1 MVTNATRHN
10 RQRPTGGSEGA
21 RRMRRIVLYT
31 ICSLDGAVDDP
42 TRAFPA
48 ASEPPAPPSFDE
60 ELAGHEARLLAD
72 QDAVLMGRGMYEEW
86 VRFWPTSDEQPFA
99 DFINAVPKYVL
110 TSRPLGPL
118 WSNAEPVSGP
128 LPELVARLK
137 SLPGKDIGVH
147 GSITLAQS
155 LLALDLVD
163 EVQLAVAPVL
173 DPVGRRLS
181 DALPDLLRLRLVSS
195 TPTAAGALWLVLRPE
210 SRGA

>member
-1 MVTNATRHN
+1 
-10 RQRPTGGSEGA
+10 
-21 RRMRRIVLYT
+21 MRRVVLYT

-48 ASEPPAPPSFDE
+48 ATEPPAPPSFDE
-60 ELAGHEARLLAD
+60 ELATHEARLLEA
-72 QDAVLMGRGMYEEW
+72 QDAVLMGRGMYDEW
-86 VRFWPTSDEQPFA
+86 ARFWPTSDEQPFA
-99 DFINAVPKYVL
+99 DFINGVRKYVV
-110 TSRPLGPL
+110 TSRPLEPE
-118 WSNAEPVSGP
+118 WTNAEAVTGP
-128 LPELVARLK
+128 LPELVERLK

-181 DALPDLLRLRLVSS
+181 GSLPDLVRLRLVSS
-195 TPTAAGALWLVLRPE
+195 AATAAGALWLVLRPE
-210 SRGA
+210 RLAAAR